1 MLVNNISIQSD
12 PYRVHCDFYMAQQAH
27 LDPAALAVE
36 LLSGGNWKLPPELSG
51 FGEED
56 D

>member
-27 LDPAALAVE
+27 LDPAAFAVE
-36 LLSGGNWKLPPELSG
+36 FLSGGNWKLPPELSG
-51 FGEED
+51 F
-56 D
+56 

>member
-12 PYRVHCDFYMAQQAH
+12 PYREHCDFYMDQQAH

-51 FGEED
+51 F
-56 D
+56 